1 MKIKKSGELQYTAR
15 AFKQD
20 SEDAMKGDVI
30 RALIELITNA
40 DDAYNSR
47 GGKIQI
53 RFMKAKK
60 PYQAIISV
68 IDQATGLNA
77 EGLETAFARL
87 GDLNQKFVG
96 DMGTR
101 GLFGRGAKDVAAL
114 GKARF
119 SSIRDNKYSTIEI
132 DPIAATYAMANV
144 DETPTNDSYADCYLS
159 PGQSGLTAHLFV
171 NEIHR
176 VPGPVD
182 MVRKLQSH
190 VQIRDLLNRNEVS
203 YFDERNQSEIRLKG
217 IEPTGEKLIDI
228 NLDIPKY
235 NHQVH
240 LQVHKLPTKET
251 TAIDEYSKHGLVISG
266 RGAAYENSFLHL
278 SRRPE
283 AGWFCGKL
291 DAPEIHDLARSID
304 LESTGNPLNPTR
316 IVSRQRDGLVQNH
329 PFYRALA
336 GELDKILKPLFD
348 QMAED
353 EGAQRKE
360 SDKLR
365 KKFDAISQVLA
376 NTLQEILNE
385 NDAGE
390 LPTTTEDDG
399 NSNSLIIIPP
409 RRILKVGETISLTI
423 RAPKSMAFD
432 EIGVLLEASTGVF
445 ELNEKLFT
453 KANWDSHP
461 RLDCVQKTVRVT
473 ALNKGLGK
481 IIAHQGNSRAECE
494 LIAVQFEPVIEVEP
508 LTIEFVPNSVQVA
521 PGRGK
526 NLLLKA
532 PLQNV
537 GERIKIIS
545 ENAKLELPDSVLL
558 NVSKS
563 GKSAEGYVHA
573 KAGSEEGDCKVSAL
587 LEENIA
593 ECQVKIEEASR
604 NRNPKIR
611 IEVVGNENPPRRVDT
626 LPEEGQLV
634 IRIYGRHR
642 SLARILGRPSEVG
655 FEFESTPAA
664 QASIVEIV
672 AQQLSN
678 YAVEQDA
685 EKNPD
690 KYLDAPSIFFR
701 QQEFIPR
708 FVLALQTGLLG

>member
-1 MKIKKSGELQYTAR
+1 MKIKKSGALEYTAR
-15 AFKQD
+15 AFQQD
-20 SEDAMKGDVI
+20 AEDAMKGDVI
-30 RALIELITNA
+30 RALIEMTTNA

-53 RFMKAKK
+53 RFMKSKK

-68 IDQATGLNA
+68 TDQATGLNA
-77 EGLETAFARL
+77 EEMGIAFARL
-87 GDLNQKFVG
+87 GDQNQKFVG
-96 DMGTR
+96 DVGTR
-101 GLFGRGAKDVAAL
+101 GLFGRGAKDVATL

-119 SSIRDNKYSTIEI
+119 SAIRDNRYSTIEI
-132 DPIAATYAMANV
+132 DPIAARWAMENV
-144 DETPTNDSYADCYLS
+144 DETPTNESYADCCLS
-159 PGQSGLTAHLFV
+159 PGQSGLTAYLFV

-190 VQIRDLLNRNEVS
+190 VQIRDLLNRNEVL
-203 YFDERNQSEIRLKG
+203 YFDERNQSEIRLNG
-217 IEPTGEKLIDI
+217 IEPTGEKLIDVS
-228 NLDIPKY
+228 LDIPQY
-235 NHQVH
+235 SHQVH
-240 LQVHKLPTKET
+240 LRVYKLPNKET
-251 TAIDEYSKHGLVISG
+251 TGIDEYSNHGLVISG

-283 AGWFCGKL
+283 AGWFCGEL

-304 LESTGNPLNPTR
+304 LESTQNPLNPIR
-316 IVSRQRDGLVQNH
+316 IVSRQRDGLVKNH

-360 SDKLR
+360 GDKLR
-365 KKFDAISQVLA
+365 KRFDAISQVLA

-399 NSNSLIIIPP
+399 ISNSLIIIPP
-409 RRILKVGETISLTI
+409 RRILRVGETISLTI
-423 RAPKSMAFD
+423 RAPKSMTFD
-432 EIGVLLEASTGVF
+432 EIDVLLEAGSGEF
-445 ELNEKLFT
+445 DLNKKLLT
-453 KANWDSHP
+453 KANWDAHP
-461 RLDCVQKTVRVT
+461 RLDCLQNTIRVT
-473 ALNKGLGK
+473 ALSKGLGK
-481 IIAHQGNSRAECE
+481 IIAHQGNSRAECQ
-494 LIAVQFEPVIEVEP
+494 LIAVHFEPVIEIEP
-508 LTIEFVPNSVQVA
+508 STIEFVPNSVKVA

-537 GERIKIIS
+537 GERIKLNS
-545 ENAKLELPDSVLL
+545 DNAKLELPDSVLL

-563 GKSAEGYVHA
+563 GKAAEAYVHA
-573 KAGSEEGDCKVSAL
+573 KAGSEEGDCIVTAL
-587 LEENIA
+587 LEETIA
-593 ECQVKIEEASR
+593 QCRVKIEEASR
-604 NRNPKIR
+604 NKNPKIR

-642 SLARILGRPSEVG
+642 SLARILGRSSEVG

-672 AQQLSN
+672 AQQLSI